1 MNSKMLHQ
9 EALNAA
15 LRMDLGA
22 FTEKVFEFL
31 NPGMP
36 LERNWHLEAIA
47 HRLQLAAAGDVKRLL
62 ITMPP
67 RSLKSL
73 FASVSLPAFLLGQNP
88 SARLICVSYADTL
101 AAKFSREFRRVL
113 DSGFYR
119 SLFPAILVSKDTEG
133 ILETTAGGARLS
145 TSVGAAVTG
154 FGAGMIIID
163 DLINPADAFSQAARD
178 RAWRFYR
185 ETLYSRLDSKR
196 DGVIVVVMQRL
207 HQDDLAGHLIDGGGW
222 NHLNLP
228 AIATIDEVVPLGGG
242 RTYMRKT
249 QELLHASREGQAE
262 LDEARR
268 TLGSSAFEA
277 QYQQSPISDKGNMV
291 QRDWI
296 QFLDVIPQRESGR
309 VIQSWDTALKGDA
322 RADYSVCTT
331 WLEIGGKH
339 YLLDVFRKQMDF
351 AELLKAAVKL
361 YGDVRPDGLLIEDQ
375 GSGTSLIQ
383 QLRNDH
389 GIHAIARRSKDDKV
403 TRLSTVLPMFEAGQ
417 VVLPKESLWLA
428 ALLHELLGF
437 PTVRHDD
444 QVDSITQ
451 YLAWAREQATS
462 GIFEVFWAGRNF

>member
-1 MNSKMLHQ
+1 MDNRKLHHD
-9 EALNAA
+9 ALNAA
-15 LRMDLGA
+15 LRTDLGA

-31 NPGMP
+31 NPATP
-36 LERNWHLEAIA
+36 LIRNWHLEAIA
-47 HRLQLAAAGDVKRLL
+47 HRLQCATAGDVKRLL

-67 RSLKSL
+67 RSLKSI
-73 FASVSLPAFLLGQNP
+73 FASVSLPAYVLGQNP
-88 SARLICVSYADTL
+88 SARLICVSYADIL
-101 AAKFSREFRRVL
+101 AAKFSRDFRRVL
-113 DSGFYR
+113 DSTFYR
-119 SLFPAILVSKDTEG
+119 TLFPGTVVSKDTEG
-133 ILETTAGGARLS
+133 ILETTSGGARLS

-163 DLINPADAFSQAARD
+163 DLINPTEAYSQPARD

-207 HQDDLAGHLIDGGGW
+207 HHDDLAGHLLEGGEW
-222 NHLNLP
+222 DHLNLP
-228 AIATIDEVVPLGGG
+228 AIAMIDEVVPLGRG
-242 RTYMRKT
+242 RTHTRKID
-249 QELLHASREGQAE
+249 ELLHASREGKAE

-268 TLGSSAFEA
+268 NSGTAAFEA
-277 QYQQSPISDKGNMV
+277 QYQQAPISDKGNMV

-296 QFLDVIPQRESGR
+296 HFLDVMPPREGGR
-309 VIQSWDTALKGDA
+309 VIQSWDTALNGDA

-351 AELLKAAVKL
+351 PELLKTTVQL
-361 YGDVRPDGLLIEDQ
+361 YDAVRPDGLLIEDQ

-383 QLRNDH
+383 QLRNGH
-389 GIHAIARRSKDDKV
+389 GIHAIARRSKDDKA

-417 VVLPKESLWLA
+417 VIVPKESLWLA

-437 PTVRHDD
+437 PAVRHDD

-451 YLAWAREQATS
+451 YLAWAREQGTA
-462 GIFEVFWAGRNF
+462 GMFNVFWAGRDF